1 MGIAAGGKQAFLL
14 IEKTSPQFA
23 FVDIQLS
30 DGQLSDGATSANIA
44 SGHFENAVVWNSFPC
59 PACRRQSR
67 YYFRRYTP
75 SQGAAFGEVR

>member
-30 DGQLSDGATSANIA
+30 DGALRECGRLEFVSVPGL
-44 SGHFENAVVWNSFPC
+44 P
-59 PACRRQSR
+59 
-67 YYFRRYTP
+67 P
-75 SQGAAFGEVR
+75 SVSILLQEVHS